1 MDFWKCRKKC
11 LAPILVMAIFF
22 SCQKVDFKKESG
34 AFEAFAEMVHAGVKP
49 IALSHPMNPAEM
61 DLFMPEA
68 NRLSEKYEISV
79 YRESDLIGTS
89 LFDSSVVRGKE
100 VLILYKGNNLEAYQI
115 LKSKANELAI
125 SNEYYGEK
133 KEEISRSFGRLL
145 GYPESNI
152 NELLAQNSAFRDLED
167 FGIEGQEL
175 IWFYKDLPAAKIF
188 YSETL
193 GLKLLGEQEGSATFQ
208 IAGDSRLVLKSLNGS
223 GYSGGES
230 KSVALALLTD
240 NLPTWYAHLQKFDVE
255 IKYTLKVNP
264 DGAHDGFVAVDPEGY
279 LLEFEMFRMHPENE
293 KFIPE
298 LKSMQP
304 MATSLGAKF
313 DFYASITWLY
323 YRDMLP
329 MENFMTQDLGLELSA
344 DQGWAKIYRLS
355 ENSYIGLVDEKR
367 GMNTFSEEKLVE
379 VKFDLNDPDGWEAYL
394 KMNEND
400 TTRQA
405 GTFRDLGKYLFRF

>member
-1 MDFWKCRKKC
+1 MNFNKST
-11 LAPILVMAIFF
+11 LSYLFVATSISILF
-22 SCQKVDFKKESG
+22 SCQKVDFQKESG

-49 IALSHPMNPAEM
+49 IALSQPMNPAEL

-100 VLILYKGNNLEAYQI
+100 VLILYKGVSLEAYQL
-115 LKSKANELAI
+115 LKNKAYELFAA
-125 SNEYYGEK
+125 NEYYGEK

-167 FGIEGQEL
+167 FGIKGQEL
-175 IWFYKDLPAAKIF
+175 IWFYKDLPAAKKF
-188 YSETL
+188 YSEIL
-193 GLKLLGEQEGSATFQ
+193 GLKLLGEHEGDATFQ
-208 IAGDSRLVLKSLNGS
+208 IAGDSKLVLRGLNGS
-223 GYSGGES
+223 EYSGGES

-240 NLPTWYAHLQKFDVE
+240 NLATWYAHLQKSDVE
-255 IKYTLKVNP
+255 IKYTLKENAE
-264 DGAHDGFVAVDPEGY
+264 GAHDGFVAVDPEGY

-298 LKSMQP
+298 LKSIQP
-304 MATSLGAKF
+304 MATSLGAGF

-329 MENFMTQDLGLELSA
+329 MENFMTQDLGLEMSA

-355 ENSYIGLVDEKR
+355 NNSYVGLVDEKR
-367 GMNTFSEEKLVE
+367 GMNSFSEEKLVE

-394 KMNEND
+394 KMNENENE
-400 TTRQA
+400 REA
-405 GTFRDLGKYLFRF
+405 GTFMDSGKYLFRF